1 MRINARAVF
10 LIAIIVVSSIA
21 SLTLVAHM
29 TIGEPGDYAGMMISG
44 TSFVIIAVIIIPVS
58 ILLRRMQRNIEHI
71 MSFLSLAAAGQLDKR
86 VELAEVLEFA
96 GVGEQLNVMMENLE
110 RMSRAKGDFL
120 SRMSHEIRTPM
131 NAIVG
136 MASIARHSDDIEKV
150 RDCLHKIEENSG
162 HLIGIINDIL
172 DFSKIESGKLELDE
186 QLISLTHDLDF
197 VVSMFKTKVDEKRLD
212 LRLCLIDIKHD
223 GIFADPLRLNQVLIN
238 LLSNAVKF
246 TPPGGVIDIRVEER
260 LYVSGEGVYSF
271 SVSDTGVGI
280 DPAHASKLFTP
291 FVQASASVSA
301 AFGGT
306 GLGLVISKNI
316 IEKMGGEIE
325 MESEPGAGTAFFFT
339 LRFRAQESGMTEA
352 PESAVT
358 ESGRPPDYGNLR
370 VLIVDDIEIN
380 REIAK
385 ELLSDT
391 GIMTDIAQ
399 NGSEALEKF
408 RASPEG
414 YYDIILMDMQM
425 PVMDGCA
432 STMRIRE
439 LGRDDAK
446 SVCIV
451 AMTANVLREDV
462 RRASESGMDGHIA
475 KPLVM
480 KDVYGEMERL
490 LGDKYARRADFAAE
504 DGPRR
509 EMP

>member
-1 MRINARAVF
+1 MKINARAVF
-10 LIAIIVVSSIA
+10 LIAIIVVASIA

-29 TIGEPGDYAGMMISG
+29 TRGDSGDHAGLIISG
-44 TSFVIIAVIIIPVS
+44 ASLVIIAVIIIPVS

-86 VELAEVLEFA
+86 VELTEVLEFA
-96 GVGEQLNVMMENLE
+96 GIGEQLNVMMENLE
-110 RMSRAKGDFL
+110 KMSRAKGDFL

-136 MASIARHSDDIEKV
+136 MASIAKHSDDIEKV

-172 DFSKIESGKLELDE
+172 DFSKIESGKFELDE
-186 QLISLTHDLDF
+186 QLISLTHNLDF
-197 VVSMFKTKVDEKRLD
+197 VVSMFKTRVDEKHLD
-212 LRLCLIDIKHD
+212 LSLYLIDIKHD
-223 GIFADPLRLNQVLIN
+223 GIFTDSLRLNQVLIN

-246 TPPGGVIDIRVEER
+246 TPPGGIISVRVEER
-260 LYVSGEGVYSF
+260 LYVNGEGVYSF

-280 DPAHASKLFTP
+280 DPAHASKLFSP
-291 FVQASASVSA
+291 FVQANASVSA

-306 GLGLVISKNI
+306 GLGLVISKSI

-325 MESEPGAGTAFFFT
+325 MESEPGVGTAFFFT
-339 LRFRAQESGMTEA
+339 LRFRAQESGMTER
-352 PESAVT
+352 PEAVK
-358 ESGRPPDYGNLR
+358 ESEHPDYGNLR
-370 VLIVDDIEIN
+370 ALIVDDIEIN
-380 REIAK
+380 REIAA

-391 GIMTDIAQ
+391 GIMTDTAQ
-399 NGSEALEKF
+399 NGSDALEKF
-408 RASPEG
+408 KASPDG

-432 STMRIRE
+432 STVRIRE

-446 SVCIV
+446 RVRIV
-451 AMTANVLREDV
+451 AMTANVLKEDI
-462 RRASESGMDGHIA
+462 RRAAESGMDGHIA

-480 KDVYGEMERL
+480 RDVYDEMERL
-490 LGDKYARRADFAAE
+490 LGDKCGRSAGIGGVVEGAVYK
-504 DGPRR
+504 GV
-509 EMP
+509 